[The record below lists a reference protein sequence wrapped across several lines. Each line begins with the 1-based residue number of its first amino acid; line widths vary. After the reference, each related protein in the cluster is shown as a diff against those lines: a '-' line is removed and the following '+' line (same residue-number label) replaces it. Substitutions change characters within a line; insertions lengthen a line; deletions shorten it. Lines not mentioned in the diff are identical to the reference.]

1 MVNKYSCYTLVFP
14 ARFSAATSGEN
25 GALKCPTGLSRSR
38 IFISGRYSRLT
49 FNIVKVMNVT
59 VENKS

>member
-1 MVNKYSCYTLVFP
+1 MSYKNF
-14 ARFSAATSGEN
+14 FSS
-25 GALKCPTGLSRSR
+25 LRLHVHVQQSR
-38 IFISGRYSRLT
+38 IFISGCYSRLT